1 MIISIDTEVLSSV
14 ASLARSINEEISQI
28 SEIMKRVTTHDDWNC
43 KERDSINEAI
53 ANNRSAQA
61 NLQEISEDF
70 ARSLTSIS
78 EQFLE
83 AERTLPSKFQ
93 HIDSLIG
100 QAVSIRNNLNHN
112 ENVSDEVISVIRAD
126 IKLTNSMECYEL
138 ESLTDNINVCSFD
151 QFNIQG

>member
-43 KERDSINEAI
+43 KERDSINDAI
-53 ANNRSAQA
+53 TNNRNAQV

-83 AERTLPSKFQ
+83 AERSLPSKFQ

-100 QAVSIRNNLNHN
+100 QAASINGNLNSN
-112 ENVSDEVISVIRAD
+112 KNVSDGFVRVICDD

-138 ESLTDNINVCSFD
+138 ESMTDNINICKFD
-151 QFNIQG
+151 QFSSQE